1 MRITVL
7 GLLLFLGNIV
17 LANDGLCEKDRMTE
31 LQRSNVSPENT
42 EFKDLE
48 FKSME
53 NFKVERKDGK
63 MYIAFDYVI
72 NNPNCLSIII
82 KPSSLFLK
90 IADQGCGWVRVEE
103 KIKIKRKTEAAYPFM
118 MVGDASNFVKG
129 TFSSIWSLIMGKG
142 IDFNIAGNLKAGLF
156 FFKKKWKLD
165 YTYKMTNEEFM
176 SFF

>member
-1 MRITVL
+1 M
-7 GLLLFLGNIV
+7 
-17 LANDGLCEKDRMTE
+17 ANDRIYTDDEVDEMTAQ
-31 LQRSNVSPENT
+31 QRSRLSLKNI

-53 NFKVERKDGK
+53 NFKVDRKDGK
-63 MYIAFDYVI
+63 MYIGFDYVI

-82 KPSSLFLK
+82 KPSSLFLT
-90 IADQGCGWVRVEE
+90 IAEQGCGWVRVED
-103 KIKIKRKTEAAYPFM
+103 KIKLKRKTEAAYPFM
-118 MVGDASNFVKG
+118 MIGDASNFVKG

-142 IDFNIAGNLKAGLF
+142 VDFNIEGKLKAGLF
-156 FFKKKWKLD
+156 FFKKKWAVD